1 MAIKVGRGR
10 GARREEESGEDE
22 ERMANQSKSGECKSQ
37 EQRSSHPPGSWQAHM
52 AACPHPPHG
61 GECKGENEKGCA
73 MERRLAG
80 ARRVSGPLGWRR
92 IAYCKRPAHL
102 LGRKGVCALL
112 RYGAGFRGD
121 LRLAG
126 RCMRQPRLQRVG
138 QAPGAG
144 GVCLFAVIVAGCG
157 AGCRAGIHIACGC
170 RGCCAG
176 HHLLNVPRLMQGRA
190 RQRVEQR
197 HQQKHDVERQ
207 GGDGAAQHE
216 GMRIILKC
224 GCWRGEAPMRR
235 PRTFAS
241 YSLPS

>member
-1 MAIKVGRGR
+1 
-10 GARREEESGEDE
+10 
-22 ERMANQSKSGECKSQ
+22 
-37 EQRSSHPPGSWQAHM
+37 
-52 AACPHPPHG
+52 
-61 GECKGENEKGCA
+61 

-92 IAYCKRPAHL
+92 IACSKRPAHL
-102 LGRKGVCALL
+102 LGREGVCAL
-112 RYGAGFRGD
+112 RRDGAGFCGD
-121 LRLAG
+121 LQLAS

-157 AGCRAGIHIACGC
+157 VVCQRIHIACGC
-170 RGCCAG
+170 RGCGAA
-176 HHLLNVPRLMQGRA
+176 HQLLNVPRLMQGRA

-207 GGDGAAQHE
+207 GGDGASQHE

-224 GCWRGEAPMRR
+224 GRLFDAYHGRSASMRR
-235 PRTFAS
+235 FGILARYSVFGWSCGFSRVFLLASLYWATAASPRRD
-241 YSLPS
+241 LN